1 MGASLRVRRGHEGVS
16 GSPGAAGQDQQADGR
31 LYAEGLQDAGGVL

>member
-1 MGASLRVRRGHEGVS
+1 MGASLRGGDEGDS

-31 LYAEGLQDAGGVL
+31 LSAEGLQDAGGVL